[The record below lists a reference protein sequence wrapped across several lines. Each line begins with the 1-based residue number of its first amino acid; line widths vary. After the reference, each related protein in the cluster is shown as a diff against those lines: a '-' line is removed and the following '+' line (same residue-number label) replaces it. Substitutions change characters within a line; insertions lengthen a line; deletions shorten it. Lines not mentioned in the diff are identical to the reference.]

1 MINTRTLTSL
11 AAAVLGLTM
20 MAPNCPT
27 CGPRPDQARSSNV
40 MITVSGLTKQ
50 QFDALPAN
58 AIVMQK
64 GGMRMT
70 KSEIVARAAKARA
83 DAAARDQ
90 QRVRDFQA
98 HRARVLSDEQAKLRT
113 KNARL
118 YAELTRLHQIQV
130 ASRNASPAER
140 ARLNQRAT
148 MGLRQL
154 RGSAPTS
161 PNIRGPMNNR

>member
-27 CGPRPDQARSSNV
+27 CGPHPGQARPSNAI
-40 MITVSGLTKQ
+40 ITASGLTKP

-64 GGMRMT
+64 GMRTT
-70 KSEIVARAAKARA
+70 KSEIIARATKQRA
-83 DAAARDQ
+83 DAMALRQ
-90 QRVRDFQA
+90 KRVRDFQA
-98 HRARVLSDEQAKLRT
+98 HRARVFSAEQAKLRR

-118 YAELTRLHQIQV
+118 YAELTRLHQV
-130 ASRNASPAER
+130 RNESAAPG
-140 ARLNQRAT
+140 ARV
-148 MGLRQL
+148 
-154 RGSAPTS
+154 
-161 PNIRGPMNNR
+161 